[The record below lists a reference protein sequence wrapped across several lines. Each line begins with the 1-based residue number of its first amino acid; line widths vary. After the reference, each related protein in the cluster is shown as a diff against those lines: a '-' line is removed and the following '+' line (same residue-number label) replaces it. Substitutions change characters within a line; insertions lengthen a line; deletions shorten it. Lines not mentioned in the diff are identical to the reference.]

1 MSDLTPAGTPVPPAV
16 PTAPEAGAATVVEVA
31 PRKSKG
37 LGIFAMILGLLAFL
51 GDLVIVIVTVV
62 QVVGVVANFDVSNI
76 FSTGGLAALGTF
88 LALLFIAFWGGI
100 VVSGL
105 AVLLGLIAAISGRGR
120 AQGVVGLVFGL
131 LVLLSHLIV
140 GASLLGIGNGI
151 GNIGS

>member
-1 MSDLTPAGTPVPPAV
+1 MSDLTPAGAPVPPAV
-16 PTAPEAGAATVVEVA
+16 PTASEAGAPAVVEVA

-76 FSTGGLAALGTF
+76 FSTGGLAALGAF
-88 LALLFIAFWGGI
+88 LALLFIAYWGGL

-105 AVLLGLIAAISGRGR
+105 AVLLGLIAA
-120 AQGVVGLVFGL
+120 
-131 LVLLSHLIV
+131 
-140 GASLLGIGNGI
+140 
-151 GNIGS
+151 

>member
-16 PTAPEAGAATVVEVA
+16 PTAPEAGAPAVVEVA
-31 PRKSKG
+31 PRKSRG
-37 LGIFAMILGLLAFL
+37 LGIFAMILGLLAFF

-76 FSTGGLAALGTF
+76 FSGGGLAALGAF
-88 LALLFIAFWGGI
+88 LALLFIAFWGGL
-100 VVSGL
+100 VVSAL

-120 AQGVVGLVFGL
+120 AQGVVGLIFGL
-131 LVLLSHLIV
+131 LVFVSHLVV
-140 GASLLGIGNGI
+140 GISLLGIGNGI